1 MTPLQT
7 LASMMQRHG
16 SADQRKLVATLAARE
31 DLRLD
36 GFWEDLA
43 APEMWGETDSVAAL
57 AWEDPLD
64 AAAFRKTLFLIA
76 EDLELR
82 GLSSAASSA
91 WLARLRADARSG

>member
-7 LASMMQRHG
+7 LASLIQRQTN
-16 SADQRKLVATLAARE
+16 AEQRKLVTTLAARE

-43 APEMWGETDSVAAL
+43 APEIWGEKDSVAAL
-57 AWEDPLD
+57 VWEDPQD
-64 AAAFRKTLFLIA
+64 AAAFQKTLFLIA

-82 GLSSAASSA
+82 GLGSAASSA
-91 WLARLRADARSG
+91 WLARFRKESP